1 MDDAGKHAE
10 FNEVFHLEN
19 IYESIINGQ
28 ELHFNAYDEDVLEDE
43 WLGMTE
49 PVLWQ
54 DLVENTLEN
63 I

>member
-1 MDDAGKHAE
+1 MDDAGKHAVFDE
-10 FNEVFHLEN
+10 TFHLLN
-19 IYESIINGQ
+19 IYESILNGQ